1 MAVPVHVVREVLA
14 LRLVLALGGAGEE
27 ALDPGEVRDQ
37 VVFSPRAVVGA
48 AAVGD
53 LRGHAEPDAQ
63 SVEEDDGEK
72 ETHFVEVGWLVAEN

>member
-37 VVFSPRAVVGA
+37 VVLPPRAVVGP

-53 LRGHAEPDAQ
+53 L
-63 SVEEDDGEK
+63 
-72 ETHFVEVGWLVAEN
+72 